1 MTGEFGFEVGP
12 GEIYEDRLEQLLD
25 RLELQETGAYESP
38 LSGEQL
44 EGPVCPGPVRETVSR
59 FSRYKNSIAAL
70 PAPER
75 AKLANIARLI
85 VTSFRGGCQRITV
98 RLVGHADRDLAKERR
113 QPGFLASISRQRA
126 LAVRQAL
133 ERLINNRTISS
144 RIDWDV
150 TGVGASSLVVPD
162 PENKPESLQALNRR
176 VEIFVQ
182 TGIVPPP
189 PVPPTTLTQDFRI
202 VVKSFINTILPRIG
216 FTRCFPLDPGSEAR
230 LAALAAATQAATGED
245 PLTDAKDKIYR
256 LFSARTFTV
265 TCANG
270 GLVSVIPSVIDTDVG
285 LECVPATRLCL
296 TPPPLMVS
304 AVSAG
309 PSGPGTFDFTWTVR
323 GRPHPSAEPGFRLVC
338 PRTSVFIWHTIQG
351 RITCTRSGI
360 TVTTRLIGS
369 QFPSHRVWVN
379 GAVRATIPQ
388 GNFSQLWVPSPAD
401 ATQVA

>member
-1 MTGEFGFEVGP
+1 MRDEFGFEVGP
-12 GEIYEDRLEQLLD
+12 SEIYKDRLEELLD
-25 RLELQETGAYESP
+25 RLELQESGAYESA
-38 LSGEQL
+38 LSAEQL
-44 EGPVCPGPVRETVSR
+44 EGAPCPGPVRETVSR

-70 PAPER
+70 PATER
-75 AKLANIARLI
+75 AKLAKIAGLI
-85 VTSFRGGCQRITV
+85 VTSFRGGCQRIIV

-133 ERLINNRTISS
+133 ERLINDRTISS

-162 PENKPESLQALNRR
+162 PENKPESLRALNRR
-176 VEIFVQ
+176 VEMFVQ
-182 TGIVPPP
+182 TGIVPQP
-189 PVPPTTLTQDFRI
+189 PVPPATLTQDFRI
-202 VVKSFINTILPRIG
+202 VAKSFINTILPRVG

-230 LAALAAATQAATGED
+230 LAALAAATQAATGEN
-245 PLTDAKDKIYR
+245 PFTDAKDKIYR

-270 GLVSVIPSVIDTDVG
+270 GLVSVIPSAIDTDVG
-285 LECVPATRLCL
+285 VECVPTSRLCL
-296 TPPPLMVS
+296 TPPPVLVS
-304 AVSAG
+304 GISAG
-309 PSGPGTFDFTWTVR
+309 PSGSSTFDFAWAVK
-323 GRPHPSAEPGFRLVC
+323 GRPHPAAEPGFQLVC
-338 PRTSVFIWHTIQG
+338 PRTSVFIWHAIQG
-351 RITCTRSGI
+351 QIACTSSGV
-360 TVTTRLIGS
+360 TVTTRLAGS

-388 GNFSQLWVPSPAD
+388 GDFSQLWLSSPVD